1 LAFLFLLCGSR
12 CRGRRIVTPTVGT
25 SRPSLRSVV
34 VPRFAPLLSIVIVI
48 VTVIIIVIVGSSGIN
63 RDRDRYP
70 RLPLLSSFLLGLWS
84 TIKQDHHDFDDKCQ
98 EDQDEDGE
106 DGILHTVQPG

>member
-34 VPRFAPLLSIVIVI
+34 VPRFVSLLSIVIVI
-48 VTVIIIVIVGSSGIN
+48 IIVIVIVGSSGIN

-84 TIKQDHHDFDDKCQ
+84 TIEQDHHDFDDKCQ